1 MLFDFLTRRKKEEQE
16 KTSGNSLQKELTTP
30 YLDYLLGSGNG
41 LQKELTTL
49 YLDYLGN
56 IKYISSQEIKKDEA
70 VKEGS
75 TEIENIISSLGFKNS
90 ENLQERRRQEEIR
103 LATEE
108 ANKKFNMTVQRA
120 IESLKFIDDV
130 HKYFGQ
136 NTLVI
141 SLKDFIYLINKYNLT
156 CGEFSDFTG
165 RIPDD
170 KALEIKEARDK
181 ILKLDDSDL
190 FCYKYKKVVE
200 NYVHKNL
207 YLIDVDSIEMYYL
220 NNIRDDFRK
229 HSLQNSTIKSLTS
242 FPFLVGK
249 SGCIYTNMFRE
260 YMKTVFN
267 EDTDTIKNISTHL
280 IDNFMFICAPT
291 NEMNTKTKKVF
302 TKITTDPF
310 ICSLTSEGVVIY
322 SMWGEESKDEVLN
335 KYKN

>member
-1 MLFDFLTRRKKEEQE
+1 MLFDFLTRRKKEEKE
-16 KTSGNSLQKELTTP
+16 KTSQNSLQDEL
-30 YLDYLLGSGNG
+30 
-41 LQKELTTL
+41 KTL

-56 IKYISSQEIKKDEA
+56 LKYISLKKNE
-70 VKEGS
+70 VIEEGS

-90 ENLQERRRQEEIR
+90 ENLQERKRQEEIR

-108 ANKKFNMTVQRA
+108 ANRKFNMTVQRA
-120 IESLKFIDDV
+120 IESLRFVDEV

-181 ILKLDDSDL
+181 ILKLDSM
-190 FCYKYKKVVE
+190 FHYSIEKVYE
-200 NYVHKNL
+200 NYVNKVL
-207 YLIDVDSIEMYYL
+207 YLIDVDSIEMRYL
-220 NNIRDDFRK
+220 NGIRDDYRRYE
-229 HSLQNSTIKSLTS
+229 LQKSTIGSLTS
-242 FPFLVGK
+242 FPFLVGETGWF
-249 SGCIYTNMFRE
+249 SDTNIFKK

-267 EDTDTIKNISTHL
+267 EDAETIKNIDAHRL
-280 IDNFMFICAPT
+280 DNFMFICAPT
-291 NEMNTKTKKVF
+291 NEMNTKTKKSF

>member
-1 MLFDFLTRRKKEEQE
+1 MLFDFLTRRKKEERIE
-16 KTSGNSLQKELTTP
+16 ETSGNSLQDEL
-30 YLDYLLGSGNG
+30 
-41 LQKELTTL
+41 KTL

-56 IKYISSQEIKKDEA
+56 IKYISSQEIKKNE
-70 VKEGS
+70 VIKEGGS

-90 ENLQERRRQEEIR
+90 ENLQERKRQEEIR

-170 KALEIKEARDK
+170 KAIEIKEARDK
-181 ILKLDDSDL
+181 ILKLDDDMFYYSR
-190 FCYKYKKVVE
+190 YKKVVE
-200 NYVHKNL
+200 NYVNKNL
-207 YLIDVDSIEMYYL
+207 YLVDIDSIEMCYL
-220 NNIRDDFRK
+220 NNIRDDFRRYR
-229 HSLQNSTIKSLTS
+229 LQKSTIESLTS
-242 FPFLVGK
+242 FPFLVGEIGWF
-249 SGCIYTNMFRE
+249 SSTNMFKK

-267 EDTDTIKNISTHL
+267 EDTETIRNIDAHRL
-280 IDNFMFICAPT
+280 DNFMFICAPT

>member
-1 MLFDFLTRRKKEEQE
+1 MLFEFLTRSMKE
-16 KTSGNSLQKELTTP
+16 KTNENSLQKELT
-30 YLDYLLGSGNG
+30 N
-41 LQKELTTL
+41 L

-56 IKYISSQEIKKDEA
+56 LKFISSQEIKKEE
-70 VKEGS
+70 VIKEEGN
-75 TEIENIISSLGFKNS
+75 TEIENIISSLGFRNS
-90 ENLQERRRQEEIR
+90 ENLQERKRQEEIR

-108 ANKKFNMTVQRA
+108 ANGKFNMTVQRA
-120 IESLKFIDDV
+120 VESLRFVNEI
-130 HKYFGQ
+130 HEYFGQ

-170 KALEIKEARDK
+170 KALEIKEAYDK
-181 ILKLDDSDL
+181 ILKLDDDVFSR
-190 FCYKYKKVVE
+190 CKHKKVIE
-200 NYVHKNL
+200 NYVNKNL
-207 YLIDVDSIEMYYL
+207 YLIDVDSIKMCYL

-229 HSLQNSTIKSLTS
+229 HSLQKSTIDSLTS
-242 FPFLVGK
+242 FPFLVGDTGWF
-249 SGCIYTNMFRE
+249 SSTNMFKK
-260 YMKTVFN
+260 YMETVFN
-267 EDTDTIKNISTHL
+267 EDTEKIRDINAHK

-322 SMWGEESKDEVLN
+322 SMWGEESKDEILN

>member
-1 MLFDFLTRRKKEEQE
+1 MLFDLLTRSTKEKKE
-16 KTSGNSLQKELTTP
+16 KTSGNSLKEKKEKTNGNSLQKELT
-30 YLDYLLGSGNG
+30 N
-41 LQKELTTL
+41 L

-56 IKYISSQEIKKDEA
+56 LKSISSQEIKKEE
-70 VKEGS
+70 VIKEEGN

-108 ANKKFNMTVQRA
+108 ANRKFNMTVQRA
-120 IESLKFIDDV
+120 VESLRFVNEI
-130 HKYFGQ
+130 HEYFGQ

-170 KALEIKEARDK
+170 KAREIKEAYDK
-181 ILKLDDSDL
+181 ILKLDADVFDYSR
-190 FCYKYKKVVE
+190 CKHKKVIE
-200 NYVHKNL
+200 NYVNKNL
-207 YLIDVDSIEMYYL
+207 YLIDVDSIKMCYL

-229 HSLQNSTIKSLTS
+229 HSLQKSTIDSLTS
-242 FPFLVGK
+242 FPFLVGDTGWF
-249 SGCIYTNMFRE
+249 SSTNMFKK
-260 YMKTVFN
+260 YMETVFN
-267 EDTDTIKNISTHL
+267 EDTEKIRDIDAHK

-322 SMWGEESKDEVLN
+322 SMWGEESKDEVLY

>member
-1 MLFDFLTRRKKEEQE
+1 MLFDFLTRRNKEEKE
-16 KTSGNSLQKELTTP
+16 KTSGDSLQKEL
-30 YLDYLLGSGNG
+30 
-41 LQKELTTL
+41 KTL

-56 IKYISSQEIKKDEA
+56 LKYISSQEIKKEE
-70 VKEGS
+70 VIKEGS
-75 TEIENIISSLGFKNS
+75 TEIENIISLLGFKNS
-90 ENLQERRRQEEIR
+90 ENLQERKRQEEIR

-120 IESLKFIDDV
+120 IGSLRFVDEV

-136 NTLVI
+136 DTLVI

-170 KALEIKEARDK
+170 KALEIKGARDK
-181 ILKLDDSDL
+181 ILILDDM
-190 FCYKYKKVVE
+190 FRYQKIVE
-200 NYVHKNL
+200 NYVNKNL
-207 YLIDVDSIEMYYL
+207 YLIDVDSIGMRYL
-220 NNIRDDFRK
+220 NNLRDDFRR
-229 HSLQNSTIKSLTS
+229 HELQKSTIDSLTS
-242 FPFLVGK
+242 FPFLVGEIGWF
-249 SGCIYTNMFRE
+249 SDTAMFKK

-267 EDTDTIKNISTHL
+267 EDADNIRYISAHK
-280 IDNFMFICAPT
+280 IDNFMFICAPA

>member
-1 MLFDFLTRRKKEEQE
+1 MLFDFLTRRKKEEKE
-16 KTSGNSLQKELTTP
+16 KTNGNSLQDEL
-30 YLDYLLGSGNG
+30 
-41 LQKELTTL
+41 KTL

-56 IKYISSQEIKKDEA
+56 LKYISSQEIKKEE
-70 VKEGS
+70 VIKEGS

-90 ENLQERRRQEEIR
+90 ENLQERKRQEEIR
-103 LATEE
+103 LATKE
-108 ANKKFNMTVQRA
+108 ANRKFNMTVQRA
-120 IESLKFIDDV
+120 IESLRFVDEV

-170 KALEIKEARDK
+170 KALEIKEAHDK
-181 ILKLDDSDL
+181 ILSDNMSHYG
-190 FCYKYKKVVE
+190 FERVYE
-200 NYVHKNL
+200 NYVNKNL

-220 NNIRDDFRK
+220 NNVSGDYRK
-229 HSLQNSTIKSLTS
+229 HKLQDSTIKSLTS
-242 FPFLVGK
+242 FPFLVGDIGWF
-249 SGCIYTNMFRE
+249 SSMTMFKK

-267 EDTDTIKNISTHL
+267 EDTEKIKDISAHK

-291 NEMNTKTKKVF
+291 NEMNTKTKKAF

>member
-1 MLFDFLTRRKKEEQE
+1 MLFDSLTREEKVE
-16 KTSGNSLQKELTTP
+16 KTNEDS
-30 YLDYLLGSGNG
+30 

-56 IKYISSQEIKKDEA
+56 IKSISSQEIKKSDSE
-70 VKEGS
+70 VFKTNEV
-75 TEIENIISSLGFKNS
+75 EDIVFSLGFKNS
-90 ENLQERRRQEEIR
+90 ENLQERKRQEEIR
-103 LATEE
+103 IATEE
-108 ANKKFNMTVQRA
+108 ANKKFNMIVQRA
-120 IESLKFIDDV
+120 MESLRFVNEI
-130 HKYFGQ
+130 HAYFGQ

-170 KALEIKEARDK
+170 KAREIKKAYDK
-181 ILKLDDSDL
+181 ILKLEDNVLFYDSR
-190 FCYKYKKVVE
+190 YKNVVE
-200 NYVHKNL
+200 NYVNKNL
-207 YLIDVDSIEMYYL
+207 YLIDVNSIGMYYL
-220 NNIRDDFRK
+220 NNVMDDFRR
-229 HSLQNSTIKSLTS
+229 HSFQSSTIKALTS
-242 FPFLVGK
+242 FPFLVGEGGEF
-249 SGCIYTNMFRE
+249 SGPTMFKK

-267 EDTDTIKNISTHL
+267 EDTEKMRDISAHL
-280 IDNFMFICAPT
+280 IENFMFICAPT
-291 NEMNTKTKKVF
+291 NEMNTNTKKSF

>member
-1 MLFDFLTRRKKEEQE
+1 MLFDFLTRRKKEEKE
-16 KTSGNSLQKELTTP
+16 KTSGNSLQDEL
-30 YLDYLLGSGNG
+30 
-41 LQKELTTL
+41 KTL

-56 IKYISSQEIKKDEA
+56 LKYFSSQEIKKEE
-70 VKEGS
+70 VIKEGS

-90 ENLQERRRQEEIR
+90 ENLQERKRQEEIK

-108 ANKKFNMTVQRA
+108 ANRKFNMTVQRA
-120 IESLKFIDDV
+120 IESLRFVDEI

-170 KALEIKEARDK
+170 KAIEIKEARDK
-181 ILKLDDSDL
+181 ILKLDDDM
-190 FCYKYKKVVE
+190 FYYNRYKKVVE
-200 NYVHKNL
+200 NYVNKNL
-207 YLIDVDSIEMYYL
+207 YLIDVDSIEMNYL
-220 NNIRDDFRK
+220 NGLRNDFRK
-229 HSLQNSTIKSLTS
+229 HSLQKSTINSLTS
-242 FPFLVGK
+242 FPFLVGDIGWF
-249 SGCIYTNMFRE
+249 SSMNMFKK

-267 EDTDTIKNISTHL
+267 EDTEKIRNIDGHK

-291 NEMNTKTKKVF
+291 NEMNTETKKMF

>member
-1 MLFDFLTRRKKEEQE
+1 MLFGFLTRRKKEEKE
-16 KTSGNSLQKELTTP
+16 KTSENSLQDEL
-30 YLDYLLGSGNG
+30 
-41 LQKELTTL
+41 KTL

-56 IKYISSQEIKKDEA
+56 LKYISSQEIKKEE
-70 VKEGS
+70 VIKEGS

-90 ENLQERRRQEEIR
+90 ENLQERKRQEEIR

-120 IESLKFIDDV
+120 IESLKFIDEV

-181 ILKLDDSDL
+181 ILRLDNVL
-190 FCYKYKKVVE
+190 FHYGIEKVYE
-200 NYVHKNL
+200 SYVNKNL
-207 YLIDVDSIEMYYL
+207 YLIDVDSIEMCYL
-220 NNIRDDFRK
+220 NSIRNDYRK
-229 HSLQNSTIKSLTS
+229 HSLQKSTIESLTS
-242 FPFLVGK
+242 FPFLVGDIGWF
-249 SGCIYTNMFRE
+249 SSMTMFKK

-267 EDTDTIKNISTHL
+267 ENADNIRDISAHK